1 MTLKE
6 AKKLL
11 KAKEQTLF
19 SKEELK
25 PSFNSSRHKSADEYR
40 EKQIEKKGKQK

>member
-6 AKKLL
+6 AKRLS
-11 KAKEQTLF
+11 KAKEQALF

-25 PSFNSSRHKSADEYR
+25 PNFNPAKHKSADEHR
-40 EKQIEKKGKQK
+40 EKQIDKKGKQR